1 MDCTTGYAE
10 HMHGI
15 NVYICDW
22 LCLIETGSSEPLR
35 YDNELGMVDNLAS
48 HEGISWYLLF
58 IGS

>member
-1 MDCTTGYAE
+1 
-10 HMHGI
+10 MHGI

-22 LCLIETGSSEPLR
+22 LYLIETGSSEPLR